1 MYQAVCLIDTTNFI
15 RRTSLKYTKP
25 FNIPKSLVFEAFKA
39 VKAKGG
45 SAGVDEQSLMDY
57 ENNLKDNLYKLWNR
71 LSSGSYFLPPVKE
84 VEIPKKTGGKRV
96 LGIPTVNDRIAQMV
110 VKKILEPRSTL
121 FSTRILMDIVLTRAL
136 TMLWK

>member
-1 MYQAVCLIDTTNFI
+1 
-15 RRTSLKYTKP
+15 LKYTKP